1 MISTFYVLKRNL
13 PCDRAQQIK
22 SIFMVRFTDFFII
35 FVITLHY
42 ERLVEP
48 RQGINE

>member
-22 SIFMVRFTDFFII
+22 SIFMVRFAYFLLFLS
-35 FVITLHY
+35 LHY

>member
-22 SIFMVRFTDFFII
+22 SIFMVRFADFFL
-35 FVITLHY
+35 FLSLHY
-42 ERLVEP
+42 
-48 RQGINE
+48 IMKD